1 MDILEK
7 MDTMLGD
14 WARKEGIMTL
24 TRTHV
29 AAGFLVLGVAV
40 GLRHSVPTFAQSGGR
55 SASKAP
61 TFKVDPFWPKPLP
74 MVKDAEGQS
83 HLWVTGEVGA
93 SCIDSHDHII
103 TVNRGFLKDGL
114 LRQEGTQSIPAP
126 PVIVYDTDG
135 NIVTTWG
142 DATITDKGVTAT
154 LPNGIHGCFA
164 DAQDNIWIAGNADGI
179 VQKWS
184 HDGKQMLLQ
193 IGTKG
198 SCDGPP
204 TLRPQ
209 APYPTCGEP
218 GSNGSRVL
226 LNNPADVAVDP
237 NPDPVTGQRGSVYV
251 ADGYGNHRVVVFD
264 STGKYLRQWGSS
276 GTGPGQFVATGGGHP
291 HCVVLGND
299 GLVYACD
306 RGQNRIHVFDKTG
319 ALKRTIQIDPPDHM
333 KATSRADDLT
343 FSTDP
348 AQTFMFVVDLGS
360 DRVWILDR
368 VAGTIVGSVGRA
380 GHMAGEFTFPHT
392 AAVDSRGNLYVAETV
407 GGRRNQKFLR
417 VTP

>member
-142 DATITDKGVTAT
+142 DEVRSRRHD
-154 LPNGIHGCFA
+154 HGQGRHG
-164 DAQDNIWIAGNADGI
+164 DAAQR
-179 VQKWS
+179 
-184 HDGKQMLLQ
+184 HPRLL
-193 IGTKG
+193 
-198 SCDGPP
+198 
-204 TLRPQ
+204 
-209 APYPTCGEP
+209 CG
-218 GSNGSRVL
+218 R
-226 LNNPADVAVDP
+226 
-237 NPDPVTGQRGSVYV
+237 
-251 ADGYGNHRVVVFD
+251 
-264 STGKYLRQWGSS
+264 
-276 GTGPGQFVATGGGHP
+276 PGQH
-291 HCVVLGND
+291 L
-299 GLVYACD
+299 D
-306 RGQNRIHVFDKTG
+306 RGQRRRHCPEVVTRRQTDAAADRHERIV
-319 ALKRTIQIDPPDHM
+319 
-333 KATSRADDLT
+333 
-343 FSTDP
+343 
-348 AQTFMFVVDLGS
+348 
-360 DRVWILDR
+360 
-368 VAGTIVGSVGRA
+368 
-380 GHMAGEFTFPHT
+380 
-392 AAVDSRGNLYVAETV
+392 
-407 GGRRNQKFLR
+407 
-417 VTP
+417 